1 MEKKDKRDIEALQG
15 RIKTLE
21 KEQESYE
28 YEAKSIL
35 REEEEEDMWIT
46 QSHLLVEQMRAECSS
61 EDEKIQRLLYEKQ
74 DMLSAFRRKKIE
86 FDSQFREEVKQRRSR
101 MEKDIEELHTRLS
114 KKQCKQKNAE
124 NEKDTEGKFETNK

>member
-1 MEKKDKRDIEALQG
+1 MEKKGEREIEALQG

-21 KEQESYE
+21 REQESYE

-46 QSHLLVEQMRAECSS
+46 QSHLLVEHMRAECSS

-101 MEKDIEELHTRLS
+101 MENDIEELHTRLS
-114 KKQCKQKNAE
+114 KIQCKQKNAE
-124 NEKDTEGKFETNK
+124 NEKDTEGKYV

>member
-1 MEKKDKRDIEALQG
+1 MEKKDEREIEVLQG

-101 MEKDIEELHTRLS
+101 MENDIEELHTRLS
-114 KKQCKQKNAE
+114 KIQCKQKNAE
-124 NEKDTEGKFETNK
+124 NEKDTEGKYV

>member
-21 KEQESYE
+21 REQESYE

-61 EDEKIQRLLYEKQ
+61 EDEKIRRLLYEKQ

-101 MEKDIEELHTRLS
+101 MENDIEELHTRLS
-114 KKQCKQKNAE
+114 KIQCKQKTQKMRKTQRE
-124 NEKDTEGKFETNK
+124 NIYE

>member
-1 MEKKDKRDIEALQG
+1 MEKKDERDIEALQG
-15 RIKTLE
+15 RIRTLE

-61 EDEKIQRLLYEKQ
+61 EDEKIQRLFYEKQ

-101 MEKDIEELHTRLS
+101 MENEMEELHTRLS
-114 KKQCKQKNAE
+114 KIQCKQKSTE
-124 NEKDTEGKFETNK
+124 NEKDTEGKYV

>member
-21 KEQESYE
+21 REQESYE

-114 KKQCKQKNAE
+114 KIQCKQKSTE
-124 NEKDTEGKFETNK
+124 NEKDTEGKYV

>member
-101 MEKDIEELHTRLS
+101 MENEMEELHTRLS
-114 KKQCKQKNAE
+114 KIQCKQKSTE
-124 NEKDTEGKFETNK
+124 NEKDTEGKYV

>member
-21 KEQESYE
+21 REQESYE

-61 EDEKIQRLLYEKQ
+61 EDEKIRRLLYEKQ

-101 MEKDIEELHTRLS
+101 MENDIEELHTRLS
-114 KKQCKQKNAE
+114 KIQCKQKNAE
-124 NEKDTEGKFETNK
+124 NEKDTEGKYV

>member
-1 MEKKDKRDIEALQG
+1 MEKKDERDIEALQG

-35 REEEEEDMWIT
+35 REEEVEDMWIT

-114 KKQCKQKNAE
+114 KIQCKQK
-124 NEKDTEGKFETNK
+124 KRRK

>member
-21 KEQESYE
+21 REQESYE

-101 MEKDIEELHTRLS
+101 MENDIEELHTRLS
-114 KKQCKQKNAE
+114 KIQCKQKRR
-124 NEKDTEGKFETNK
+124 K

>member
-1 MEKKDKRDIEALQG
+1 MEKKDEREIEVLQG

-61 EDEKIQRLLYEKQ
+61 EDEKIQRLFYEKQ

-101 MEKDIEELHTRLS
+101 MENDIEELHTRLS
-114 KKQCKQKNAE
+114 KIQCKQKAQKMKKTQRGNMYE
-124 NEKDTEGKFETNK
+124 

>member
-1 MEKKDKRDIEALQG
+1 MEKKNEREIEALQG

-21 KEQESYE
+21 REQESYE

-61 EDEKIQRLLYEKQ
+61 EDEKIRRLLYEKQ

-101 MEKDIEELHTRLS
+101 MENDIEELHTRLS
-114 KKQCKQKNAE
+114 KIQCKQKTQKMRKTQRGNIYE
-124 NEKDTEGKFETNK
+124 

>member
-1 MEKKDKRDIEALQG
+1 MEKKDERDIEALQG
-15 RIKTLE
+15 RIRTLE

-46 QSHLLVEQMRAECSS
+46 QSHLLVEHMRAECSS
-61 EDEKIQRLLYEKQ
+61 EDEKIQRLFYEKQ

-101 MEKDIEELHTRLS
+101 MENEMEELHTRLS
-114 KKQCKQKNAE
+114 KIQCKQKSTE
-124 NEKDTEGKFETNK
+124 NEKDTEGKYV

>member
-1 MEKKDKRDIEALQG
+1 MEKKDERDIEALQG
-15 RIKTLE
+15 RIKILE

-61 EDEKIQRLLYEKQ
+61 EDEKIQRLFYEKQ

-86 FDSQFREEVKQRRSR
+86 FDSQFRDEVKQRRSR
-101 MEKDIEELHTRLS
+101 MENDIEELHTRLS
-114 KKQCKQKNAE
+114 KIQCKQKNAE
-124 NEKDTEGKFETNK
+124 NEKDTEGKYV

>member
-1 MEKKDKRDIEALQG
+1 MEKKDEREIEVLQG
-15 RIKTLE
+15 RIRTLE

-61 EDEKIQRLLYEKQ
+61 EDEKIRRLLYEKQ

-101 MEKDIEELHTRLS
+101 MENEMEELHTRLS
-114 KKQCKQKNAE
+114 KIQCKQKSTE
-124 NEKDTEGKFETNK
+124 NEKDTEGKYV

>member
-21 KEQESYE
+21 REQESYE

-61 EDEKIQRLLYEKQ
+61 EDEKIQRLFYEKQ

-101 MEKDIEELHTRLS
+101 MENEMEELHTRLS
-114 KKQCKQKNAE
+114 KIQCKQKSTE
-124 NEKDTEGKFETNK
+124 NEKDTEGKYV

>member
-1 MEKKDKRDIEALQG
+1 MEKKDEREIEVLQG

-21 KEQESYE
+21 REQESYE

-61 EDEKIQRLLYEKQ
+61 EDEKIRRLLYEKQ

-101 MEKDIEELHTRLS
+101 MENEMEELHTRLS
-114 KKQCKQKNAE
+114 KIQCKQKSTE
-124 NEKDTEGKFETNK
+124 NEKDTEGKYV

>member
-1 MEKKDKRDIEALQG
+1 MEKKDERDIEALQG

-114 KKQCKQKNAE
+114 KIQCKQK
-124 NEKDTEGKFETNK
+124 KRRK

>member
-114 KKQCKQKNAE
+114 KIQCKQKNAE
-124 NEKDTEGKFETNK
+124 NETDTEGKYV

>member
-1 MEKKDKRDIEALQG
+1 MEKKNEREIEALQG

-46 QSHLLVEQMRAECSS
+46 QSHLLVEHMRAECSS

-101 MEKDIEELHTRLS
+101 MENDIEELHTRLS
-114 KKQCKQKNAE
+114 KIQCKQKNAE
-124 NEKDTEGKFETNK
+124 NEKDTEGKYV

>member
-61 EDEKIQRLLYEKQ
+61 EDEKIQRLFYEKQ
-74 DMLSAFRRKKIE
+74 NMLSAFRRKKIE

-101 MEKDIEELHTRLS
+101 MENEMEELHTRLS
-114 KKQCKQKNAE
+114 KIQCKQKSTE
-124 NEKDTEGKFETNK
+124 NEKDTEGKYV

>member
-1 MEKKDKRDIEALQG
+1 MEKKDEREIEVLQG

-101 MEKDIEELHTRLS
+101 MENDIEELHTRLS
-114 KKQCKQKNAE
+114 KIQCKQKTQKMKKTQRGNMYE
-124 NEKDTEGKFETNK
+124 

>member
-1 MEKKDKRDIEALQG
+1 MEKKDEREIEVLQG

-101 MEKDIEELHTRLS
+101 MENDIEELHTRLS
-114 KKQCKQKNAE
+114 KIQCKQKNAE
-124 NEKDTEGKFETNK
+124 NEKTQRGNMYE

>member
-1 MEKKDKRDIEALQG
+1 MEKKDEREIEVLQG

-61 EDEKIQRLLYEKQ
+61 EDEKIRRLLYEKQ

-101 MEKDIEELHTRLS
+101 MENDIEELHTRLS
-114 KKQCKQKNAE
+114 KIQCKQKNAE
-124 NEKDTEGKFETNK
+124 NEKDTEGKYV

>member
-21 KEQESYE
+21 REQESYE

-114 KKQCKQKNAE
+114 KIQCKQKNAE
-124 NEKDTEGKFETNK
+124 NEKDTEGKYV

>member
-1 MEKKDKRDIEALQG
+1 MEKKDEREIEVLQG

-61 EDEKIQRLLYEKQ
+61 EDEKIQRLFYEKQ

-86 FDSQFREEVKQRRSR
+86 FDSRFREEVKQRRSR
-101 MEKDIEELHTRLS
+101 MENEMEELHTRLS
-114 KKQCKQKNAE
+114 KIQCKQKSTE
-124 NEKDTEGKFETNK
+124 NEKDTEGKYV

>member
-61 EDEKIQRLLYEKQ
+61 EDEKIQRLFYEKQ

-114 KKQCKQKNAE
+114 KIQCKQKNAE
-124 NEKDTEGKFETNK
+124 NEKDTEGKYV

>member
-1 MEKKDKRDIEALQG
+1 MEKKDERDIEALQG

-46 QSHLLVEQMRAECSS
+46 QLHLLVEQMRAECSS

-101 MEKDIEELHTRLS
+101 MENDIEELHTRLS
-114 KKQCKQKNAE
+114 KIQCKQKNAE
-124 NEKDTEGKFETNK
+124 NEKDTEGKYV

>member
-1 MEKKDKRDIEALQG
+1 MEKKDERDIEALQG
-15 RIKTLE
+15 RIKILE

-86 FDSQFREEVKQRRSR
+86 FDSQFREEVKQRRNR
-101 MEKDIEELHTRLS
+101 MENDIEELHTRLS
-114 KKQCKQKNAE
+114 KIQCKQKNAE
-124 NEKDTEGKFETNK
+124 NEKDTEGKYV

>member
-1 MEKKDKRDIEALQG
+1 VEKKDKRDIEALQG
-15 RIKTLE
+15 RIRTLE

-46 QSHLLVEQMRAECSS
+46 QSHLLVEHMRAECSS

-101 MEKDIEELHTRLS
+101 MENDIEELHTRLS
-114 KKQCKQKNAE
+114 KIQCKQKTQKMRKTQRGNMYE
-124 NEKDTEGKFETNK
+124 

>member
-15 RIKTLE
+15 RIRTLE

-46 QSHLLVEQMRAECSS
+46 QSHLLVEHMRAECSS

-86 FDSQFREEVKQRRSR
+86 FDSQVREEVKQRRSR
-101 MEKDIEELHTRLS
+101 MENDIEELHTRLS
-114 KKQCKQKNAE
+114 KIQCKQKTQKMRKTQRGNMYE
-124 NEKDTEGKFETNK
+124 

>member
-1 MEKKDKRDIEALQG
+1 MEKKDEREIEVLQG

-86 FDSQFREEVKQRRSR
+86 FDSQFREEVKQRRNR
-101 MEKDIEELHTRLS
+101 MENDIEELHTRLS
-114 KKQCKQKNAE
+114 KIQCKQKNAE
-124 NEKDTEGKFETNK
+124 NEKDTEGKYV